1 MTSVPASNA
10 SSLASLVPP
19 SLQLAP
25 QDNQAGSSHRPARLA
40 SPHGMPTAQA
50 PAHTEGGSSPPRSP
64 TPSQPSSPERLSP
77 DAAAHADA
85 GADAPTASLWQRA
98 GQAAK
103 NAAKLSDV
111 RTVVMRADDAEYLAA
126 LQGFSAD
133 LESPALPAAST
144 LPALFEGVDQLR
156 AKLQHPSVPEELRV
170 HFEPKLAHLESTL
183 DALQTEQPLARR
195 AAVYLPMNLLL
206 PVVPFAIPTYSHQ
219 NQFVAELAGLY
230 AKTGLMAAG
239 AMRSPTAANRHSV
252 MDHFMSRHYINV
264 VQAAIFALPTFVPQL
279 HKLNAHP
286 AFNVGAGMASTA
298 ALFVGFFG
306 KEMREMVQ
314 KHRHGVPD
322 PALAAA
328 GRALDS
334 GVDSLAARLRT
345 QEPATP
351 AADAPPARDLLA
363 DALTRAR
370 ADLQALTDG
379 KTIFLERSKELS
391 PTTSK
396 QVTLA
401 ANAFLD
407 IATDLERVLHPDG
420 TAGAGPANPD
430 RTAKTAL
437 ALFTTAV
444 CLTTTALMYPDRI
457 GMVDLGS
464 DAAFTAALMLHHA
477 ANPNMMRSDALEEFK
492 SFAGLSLV
500 MIAILVANHAANDFI
515 EKDTTGMLLGSAAMA
530 LLNITIPGPVGHAAG
545 AGIEKLL
552 SLNPTALWEAARGV
566 GHNALEMFRQL
577 ARRGAPAPSEV
588 RIAELPNAADLPY
601 AFVSR

>member
-1 MTSVPASNA
+1 MTLIPAPHA
-10 SSLASLVPP
+10 PSSTTLPP
-19 SLQLAP
+19 SALQTSPPDSPATP
-25 QDNQAGSSHRPARLA
+25 SRTPARLA
-40 SPHGMPTAQA
+40 SPEGMPTAPG
-50 PAHTEGGSSPPRSP
+50 PARTEGGASPPRSP
-64 TPSQPSSPERLSP
+64 TPSRPSSPGRT
-77 DAAAHADA
+77 ADA
-85 GADAPTASLWQRA
+85 NADAPTEAAAGLLQRTRK
-98 GQAAK
+98 AAK
-103 NAAKLSDV
+103 EMARLSDA
-111 RTVVMRADDAEYLAA
+111 RTVLMRADDAEYLAA
-126 LQGFSAD
+126 LKGPGTD
-133 LESPALPAAST
+133 PENPVLPIAST
-144 LPALFEGVDQLR
+144 LPALSEGVDQLR
-156 AKLQHPSVPEELRV
+156 TKLQHPSVPEALRA

-183 DALQTEQPLARR
+183 DALKTEQPLAHR
-195 AAVYLPMNLLL
+195 AAAYLPMNLLL
-206 PVVPFAIPTYSHQ
+206 PVVPFAIPAYSHQ

-230 AKTGLMAAG
+230 AKTGLMAVG

-279 HKLNAHP
+279 QKLNASP

-298 ALFVGFFG
+298 ALFLGFFG

-314 KHRHGVPD
+314 QRRHGVPD

-334 GVDSLAARLRT
+334 GVDPLAARLPT
-345 QEPATP
+345 QEPALP
-351 AADAPPARDLLA
+351 GDGGVPPARDLLT
-363 DALTRAR
+363 DALARAR
-370 ADLQALTDG
+370 TDLQALTDG
-379 KTIFLERSKELS
+379 KTGFLDQGKELS

-420 TAGAGPANPD
+420 TAGAGMANPD
-430 RTAKTAL
+430 RAAKTAL

-464 DAAFTAALMLHHA
+464 DAAFTAALMLHNA
-477 ANPNMMRSDALEEFK
+477 ANPNMTRGDALEEFK

-500 MIAILVANHAANDFI
+500 MIAVLVANRAAGDFI

-530 LLNITIPGPVGHAAG
+530 LLNMTIPGPIGHAAG

-552 SLNPTALWEAARGV
+552 SLRPAELWEAARGV
-566 GHNALEMFRQL
+566 GHNALELFQQL
-577 ARRGAPAPSEV
+577 ARRATPAPAGVE
-588 RIAELPNAADLPY
+588 IAELPDAADLPY
-601 AFVSR
+601 APVPH